1 MARLPYL
8 AASVLIVYALGFAIG
23 GGAHLLFN
31 LMGVK

>member
-1 MARLPYL
+1 MIYIRAVAI
-8 AASVLIVYALGFAIG
+8 AATVFGLGVALG

>member
-8 AASVLIVYALGFAIG
+8 AAAVGIVYALGFAIG
-23 GGAHLLFN
+23 GAAHLLFN